1 MNPKLH
7 KVSLNPHDS
16 IHVQMNMGNNIFQ
29 QWHFHDECEVLTIRK
44 GTGKIFIGDHVSSF
58 QEGDVFVIGSN
69 VPHII
74 RIDHN
79 EDDRYP
85 DEVIFIHLAPDMLS
99 SMMAVPENRRL
110 HDVFLKASSG
120 IKISS
125 AVSSLI
131 AQLIKNI
138 TYARETERLI
148 LVLQIINAISNIN
161 EFELVSSTS
170 LKLRF
175 NNNDDTR
182 LNKIYNYTLLNFQK
196 NITLKEVAAL
206 VYLGPHSFCRYFK
219 SRTRRSYSS
228 FLIEI
233 RISHACKLLSD
244 TDYSMSVVS
253 YESGFMNVSNFNRQF
268 KIFKQKTPLE
278 YKKLYHSAMV
288 K

>member
-1 MNPKLH
+1 MQFH
-7 KVSLNPHDS
+7 KVSLNPQDS
-16 IHVQMNMGNNIFQ
+16 IHVQINMCDSILKH
-29 QWHFHDECEVLTIRK
+29 WHYHDECEVLNIRK
-44 GTGKIFIGDHVSSF
+44 GMGKIFIGDHMSSF
-58 QEGDVFVIGSN
+58 QEGDIFVIGSN
-69 VPHII
+69 VPHIL
-74 RIDHN
+74 RTDHN
-79 EDDRYP
+79 EDNLHP
-85 DEVIFIHLAPDMLS
+85 DEIIFIHLSADMLS
-99 SMMAVPENRRL
+99 SMMVIPENRRL
-110 HDVFLKASSG
+110 RDVFLKASSG
-120 IKISS
+120 IKISA
-125 AVSSLI
+125 AVSTTI

-148 LVLQIINAISNIN
+148 LALQIMNAISNTG

-175 NNNDDTR
+175 NNNDDAR

-219 SRTRRSYSS
+219 SRTRRSFSS

-268 KIFKQKTPLE
+268 KIIKGRTPFE
-278 YKKLYHSAMV
+278 YKKLFHSGMV
-288 K
+288 R